1 MRNITNNEMLFVL
14 SILKNPEA
22 EYNANN
28 IAKQIG
34 ISRMGALKI
43 AKKLEKENVLLSRKL
58 GNARFYKLNFESDYV
73 KQYIIFL
80 LKREVEQSP
89 DYIKVWINEVKKI
102 KNADSAIL
110 FGSVLAKEKEAKDID
125 ILLITNKKKFS
136 RLKKEIENINLINI
150 KKLHPIYQSKE
161 DFKKNIKEGD
171 KVVLNSIKGV
181 VIFGEDKI
189 INLIEK

>member
-1 MRNITNNEMLFVL
+1 MKNITNNEMLFVL

-22 EYNANN
+22 EYNASI

-34 ISRMGALKI
+34 ISRMGGLKI
-43 AKKLEKENVLLSRKL
+43 AKKLEKENVLLSREL
-58 GNARFYKLNFESDYV
+58 GNARFYKLNFENDYV

-80 LKREVEQSP
+80 LKREVEQAP

-136 RLKKEIENINLINI
+136 KLKKEIENVNLINI
-150 KKLHPIYQSKE
+150 KKLHPVYQSKE

-171 KVVLNSIKGV
+171 KVVLNAIKGIV
-181 VIFGEDKI
+181 VFGEDKI

>member
-80 LKREVEQSP
+80 LKREVEQAP

>member
-1 MRNITNNEMLFVL
+1 MLFVL

>member
-89 DYIKVWINEVKKI
+89 DYIKVWINEIKKI